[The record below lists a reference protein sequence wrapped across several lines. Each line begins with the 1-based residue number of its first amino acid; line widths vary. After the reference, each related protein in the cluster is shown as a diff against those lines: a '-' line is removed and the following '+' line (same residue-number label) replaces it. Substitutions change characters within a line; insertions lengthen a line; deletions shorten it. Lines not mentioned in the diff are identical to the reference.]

1 MFWKKAMALTLTA
14 MLAFPLAACAGQQ
27 GSPFAASE
35 ESVTAGEE
43 MPAPATENG
52 GAEETAEGENGD
64 ILVAYFSWADNAVLA
79 EDVDAVTS
87 PSVIPPGN
95 VQQLAGWVQEETG
108 GNLFSIRVTD
118 PYPSDWDACL
128 DRANEERGADA
139 RPELLENVEN
149 LERYDTVFLGYPNWW
164 YGVPMALLSFLE
176 QNDLAGKQVYL
187 FCSHGSGGL
196 ANSVELITEAAPA
209 AEISDHI
216 FDCYEEEAASSEEDI
231 RRWVKEL
238 GFSAEDAA
246 AQTDAGQEAEQMTAE
261 QQKGAAMR
269 TEQDTSRQIAV
280 QSGDNR
286 VVYGLND
293 SAAADSL
300 YEQLPLTI
308 EVENYGAN
316 EKIFYPP
323 QELNTENSPLAEDGA
338 GTLAYYAP
346 WGDVVM
352 FYADYRENPSLF
364 ELGQVI
370 SGGDLVS
377 GLSGTVTITAVEQE
391 E

>member
-187 FCSHGSGGL
+187 FCSHGTGGL

-261 QQKGAAMR
+261 QQKGAAMW